1 MNNTLNLSAIPFD
14 LNCDVS
20 PQNQQATA
28 DTLAITAGPKTD
40 LFTDPGGEVTLSN
53 SPRLLFTPD
62 TEFQFSARVTVEFA
76 SDFDA
81 GVLLLYADP
90 SHWAKLCFEFSPQR
104 QPMVVSVVNHEV
116 SDDCNSAIIEGNS
129 VYLRVSRLQ
138 DRLFAFHYSTDE
150 QTWHLVRYF
159 KLDGNSPIQAG
170 FSVQSPTGQICSATF
185 SNIRYQTKKLPDLR
199 SGE

>member
-14 LNCDVS
+14 LHWYVS
-20 PQNQQATA
+20 PQNQQAND

-40 LFTDPGGEVTLSN
+40 LFTDPGGEITLSN
-53 SPRLLFTPD
+53 SPRLLFMPD
-62 TEFQFSARVTVEFA
+62 AEFQLGARVTVEFA
-76 SDFDA
+76 SAFDA
-81 GVLLLYADP
+81 GVLLLYAD
-90 SHWAKLCFEFSPQR
+90 SAHWAKLCFEFSPQR
-104 QPMVVSVVNHEV
+104 QPMVVSVINRKV

-170 FSVQSPTGQICSATF
+170 FSAQSPTGDGCTATF
-185 SNIRYQTKKLPDLR
+185 LNIRYQAKKLSDLR
-199 SGE
+199 SGK